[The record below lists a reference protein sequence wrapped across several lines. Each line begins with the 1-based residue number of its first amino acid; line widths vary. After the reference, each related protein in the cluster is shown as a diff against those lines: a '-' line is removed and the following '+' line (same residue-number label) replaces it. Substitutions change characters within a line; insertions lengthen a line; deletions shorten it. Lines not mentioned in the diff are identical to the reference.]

1 MTSWVIVSDGRE
13 AAANDA
19 SNRARPKSS
28 TLTRFSGAISDIR
41 RLDVAMHDA
50 NGVSCLH
57 ASAISASDRQCFGQ
71 WHLPAADPLGERRAL
86 HQLHDDDGPAGSL
99 LQAENGGN
107 IGVVERG

>member
-1 MTSWVIVSDGRE
+1 
-13 AAANDA
+13 
-19 SNRARPKSS
+19 
-28 TLTRFSGAISDIR
+28 
-41 RLDVAMHDA
+41 MHDA
-50 NGVSCLH
+50 NGVSGFQRIGDL
-57 ASAISASDRQCFGQ
+57 ASDRQCFGQ